1 MNQYEDNEIPCS
13 MVISLEPLSANIISI
28 ITFLQ
33 AGIIIELLRQD
44 KTNKMS
50 VRPVKT

>member
-33 AGIIIELLRQD
+33 AGIIIELRQD
-44 KTNKMS
+44 KSNKMR